1 MTLEATVTCPGCRAD
16 QDSGA
21 AALGALGNLIHY
33 RCIYCGADFS
43 HEVQGLMAAEEGDT
57 LHRNTRSDEED
68 EERNDALANFEAQ
81 LDMLVADGLAEADR
95 IGGYFR
101 GPGIKGELYDLLKDA
116 ARKMETKRRTT

>member
-1 MTLEATVTCPGCRAD
+1 MTLEATINCPGCRAD

-43 HEVQGLMAAEEGDT
+43 HEVPGLMAAEPGDT

-68 EERNDALANFEAQ
+68 EAAEDLLGSFEAG
-81 LDMLVADGLAEADR
+81 LDDLLAHGLAEADR

-101 GPGIKGELYDLLKDA
+101 GPGIAKQIKDLAIEK
-116 ARKMETKRRTT
+116 ARRMK

>member
-1 MTLEATVTCPGCRAD
+1 MTLDATITCPGCRAD

-43 HEVQGLMAAEEGDT
+43 HEVPGLMAAEPGDT
-57 LHRNTRSDEED
+57 LHRHLISDEEIEARED
-68 EERNDALANFEAQ
+68 LLGSFEAA
-81 LDMLVADGLAEADR
+81 LDDLLEQGQAEADR

-101 GPGIKGELYDLLKDA
+101 GPGIRKQLRDLATDKS
-116 ARKMETKRRTT
+116 RRMK